1 MHSSDCLKIQLS
13 LSNNFL
19 TIIAFNSMLKINND
33 YSLQYFEAS
42 LRFGNGF
49 VHL

>member
-19 TIIAFNSMLKINND
+19 TIIAFNSMLIIIKV
-33 YSLQYFEAS
+33 YSIWRPPCTSET
-42 LRFGNGF
+42 F
-49 VHL
+49 VPL

>member
-19 TIIAFNSMLKINND
+19 LITIIAFNSMLTIIKV
-33 YSLQYFEAS
+33 YSIWRPPCAS
-42 LRFGNGF
+42 ETSVPL
-49 VHL
+49 